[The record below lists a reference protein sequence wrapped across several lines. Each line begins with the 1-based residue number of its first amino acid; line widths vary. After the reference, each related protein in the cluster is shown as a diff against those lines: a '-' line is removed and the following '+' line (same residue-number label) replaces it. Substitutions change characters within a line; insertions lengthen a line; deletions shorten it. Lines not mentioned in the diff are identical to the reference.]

1 MKVLIA
7 LTRVLLIVGVTGAS
21 ILFMIWAF
29 ASLFAVTRSSI
40 LAFLPIPAIGFLA
53 IFVSTIVLNFR
64 SEAHAVPQS

>member
-7 LTRVLLIVGVTGAS
+7 LTRVLLIVGVTVAS
-21 ILFMIWAF
+21 ILFMIWTF

-64 SEAHAVPQS
+64 SEARAALQS